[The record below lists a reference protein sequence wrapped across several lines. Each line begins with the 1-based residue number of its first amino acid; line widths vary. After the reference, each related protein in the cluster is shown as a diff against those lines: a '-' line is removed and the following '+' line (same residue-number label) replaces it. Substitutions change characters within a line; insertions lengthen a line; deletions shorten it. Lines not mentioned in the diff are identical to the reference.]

1 MSKEVLEL
9 QEALEYQVDV
19 VLRLEDER
27 LLLQK
32 ENNLQKQCGY
42 LNLREKL
49 KELNTMLQKYL
60 GQQFLQIEKH
70 TQTELQ
76 ERQHFEVQTQ
86 EDEIISDYSLSNST
100 VSVVNQTS
108 LSQQQGQ
115 SNSSKLLDQAKSLV
129 KQSASRLPVKK
140 LKFCGDNYKEN
151 KDKDNQEKK
160 ETKPTNTKQVDSQSE
175 ALTREIVNL
184 TKQLQQLKLQQRSS
198 QETIKKYEKET
209 GEVVKLLEVKNEM
222 LNKLRNENA
231 EMAIII
237 NQDKFKSVRQLD
249 LELKKERDDKVKYQ
263 AMASQKTEENQRLV
277 EELKQFR
284 EVLSKLTDEFERYR
298 NTHNQ
303 SNISQS
309 KIEPVDTSFYQEEI
323 KIKVSTIN
331 ELKLQNDQLQEEV
344 DYFRNLSL
352 QQKKITEKQEEDLD
366 FYREIL
372 IKHKIIKQ

>member
-1 MSKEVLEL
+1 MSQEVQEL

-32 ENNLQKQCGY
+32 ENNIQK
-42 LNLREKL
+42 EKL

-60 GQQFLQIEKH
+60 GQQLLCIEKH

-76 ERQHFEVQTQ
+76 VKQNFDVQTQ

-100 VSVVNQTS
+100 VSVINQQSFT
-108 LSQQQGQ
+108 QQQDQ

-129 KQSASRLPVKK
+129 KQSASRIPAKK

-151 KDKDNQEKK
+151 KDIKDNQEKK
-160 ETKPTNTKQVDSQSE
+160 EVKPANTKQLDSQSE

-198 QETIKKYEKET
+198 QDTIKKYEKDSSEL
-209 GEVVKLLEVKNEM
+209 VKLLEVKNEM

-249 LELKKERDDKVKYQ
+249 QELKKERDDKVKFQ
-263 AMASQKTEENQRLV
+263 ALATQKTEENQHLV

-284 EVLSKLTDEFERYR
+284 EVLSKLTYEFEKYR
-298 NTHNQ
+298 STYNQ
-303 SNISQS
+303 SNVSQS
-309 KIEPVDTSFYQEEI
+309 KIEAVDTTFYQEEL
-323 KIKVSTIN
+323 KIKASTIN
-331 ELKLQNDQLQEEV
+331 ELKLQNQQLQEEV
-344 DYFRNLSL
+344 DYFRSLSL
-352 QQKKITEKQEEDLD
+352 QQKKIAEKQEEDLD

>member
-1 MSKEVLEL
+1 MSKEVLDL

-32 ENNLQKQCGY
+32 ENNIQK
-42 LNLREKL
+42 EKL
-49 KELNTMLQKYL
+49 KELNTMLQRYL
-60 GQQFLQIEKH
+60 GQQLLQIEKH

-76 ERQHFEVQTQ
+76 DKQNFEVQTQ

-100 VSVVNQTS
+100 VSVINQTT
-108 LSQQQGQ
+108 LTQQQSQ
-115 SNSSKLLDQAKSLV
+115 SNSSKILDQAKSLV
-129 KQSASRLPVKK
+129 KQSAQRLPVKK

-151 KDKDNQEKK
+151 KDKDNLEKK
-160 ETKPTNTKQVDSQSE
+160 EIKPTNVKQNDSQSE
-175 ALTREIVNL
+175 ALTKEIVNL

-198 QETIKKYEKET
+198 QETIKKYEKDT
-209 GEVVKLLEVKNEM
+209 GELVKLLEVKNEM

-249 LELKKERDDKVKYQ
+249 QELKKERDEKQKFQ
-263 AMASQKTEENQRLV
+263 ALISQKTEENQHLV

-298 NTHNQ
+298 SMHNQ

-309 KIEPVDTSFYQEEI
+309 KIEAVDTSFYQEEL
-323 KIKVSTIN
+323 KIKASTIN
-331 ELKLQNDQLQEEV
+331 ELKLQNEQLQEEV